1 MSFFEFVE
9 QIAFIIKNL
18 PISFWIS
25 VAIVSPLFM
34 KFEGL
39 VQTGLTKIL
48 YFVFI
53 RFPKKYPKLLSF
65 LGFSSQNMYQQ
76 LQELHGQYENEKN
89 ISEKLEISEDF
100 LDETR
105 GGMFVYNELSDIIFG
120 ERTNNLSEKT
130 SVDNNYFDYDVISKM
145 EFTIKELK
153 EINKNQKPTN
163 NNRESGLL
171 GLDVNA
177 KTDGNNDEPIS
188 PSPRIAKDVW
198 STDHEGSQLSFN
210 VRGTIERRKK
220 LYMGSKSS
228 SHLGRYRK
236 NEGNADTSITQMA
249 VMDDEN
255 MSVWHGICWQV
266 PPGILGMELTLALV

>member
-1 MSFFEFVE
+1 MTFFEFIE
-9 QIAFIIKNL
+9 QIVFIIKNL
-18 PISFWIS
+18 PTSFWIS
-25 VAIVSPLFM
+25 VAIVSPIFM

-120 ERTNNLSEKT
+120 EKT
-130 SVDNNYFDYDVISKM
+130 KNKNEENSTDNNYFDYDIISKM

-153 EINKNQKPTN
+153 EINKEKKYLSNRVGNDLFSIKERFSSEKIRKEVFRKKPKIELPEEFKMAFLTKMKEAESHFLENVEMYLFQKKLSLRWNIFKIIIFIPFMFFL
-163 NNRESGLL
+163 SGLINEVL
-171 GLDVNA
+171 
-177 KTDGNNDEPIS
+177 TF
-188 PSPRIAKDVW
+188 
-198 STDHEGSQLSFN
+198 FN
-210 VRGTIERRKK
+210 VFP
-220 LYMGSKSS
+220 
-228 SHLGRYRK
+228 
-236 NEGNADTSITQMA
+236 D
-249 VMDDEN
+249 
-255 MSVWHGICWQV
+255 
-266 PPGILGMELTLALV
+266 

>member
-1 MSFFEFVE
+1 MTFFEFIE
-9 QIAFIIKNL
+9 QIVFIIKNL
-18 PISFWIS
+18 PTSFWIS
-25 VAIVSPLFM
+25 VAIVSPIFM

-53 RFPKKYPKLLSF
+53 RFPKKYPKLLNF

-120 ERTNNLSEKT
+120 EKT
-130 SVDNNYFDYDVISKM
+130 KNKNEVNSTDNNYFDYDIISKM

-153 EINKNQKPTN
+153 EINKEKKYLSNKVGNELFYIKERFSSEKIRKEVFRKKPKIELPEEFKMAFLTKMKEAESHFLENVEMYLFQKKLSLRWNIFKIIIFIPFMFFL
-163 NNRESGLL
+163 SGLINEVL
-171 GLDVNA
+171 
-177 KTDGNNDEPIS
+177 TF
-188 PSPRIAKDVW
+188 
-198 STDHEGSQLSFN
+198 FN
-210 VRGTIERRKK
+210 VFP
-220 LYMGSKSS
+220 
-228 SHLGRYRK
+228 
-236 NEGNADTSITQMA
+236 D
-249 VMDDEN
+249 
-255 MSVWHGICWQV
+255 
-266 PPGILGMELTLALV
+266 

>member
-89 ISEKLEISEDF
+89 ISEKKYKVCLEYHLGNCLGGCELKQTKQDYDKGISE
-100 LDETR
+100 
-105 GGMFVYNELSDIIFG
+105 
-120 ERTNNLSEKT
+120 
-130 SVDNNYFDYDVISKM
+130 
-145 EFTIKELK
+145 IKEILKDYSDSRPFFERYKPFWKLEGKRYTVK
-153 EINKNQKPTN
+153 EILSTSSYSNYLTF
-163 NNRESGLL
+163 
-171 GLDVNA
+171 
-177 KTDGNNDEPIS
+177 KT
-188 PSPRIAKDVW
+188 K
-198 STDHEGSQLSFN
+198 
-210 VRGTIERRKK
+210 
-220 LYMGSKSS
+220 SKF
-228 SHLGRYRK
+228 H
-236 NEGNADTSITQMA
+236 
-249 VMDDEN
+249 V
-255 MSVWHGICWQV
+255 
-266 PPGILGMELTLALV
+266 

>member
-120 ERTNNLSEKT
+120 EKTKNKNEKNST
-130 SVDNNYFDYDVISKM
+130 DNNYFDYDIISKM

-153 EINKNQKPTN
+153 EINK
-163 NNRESGLL
+163 E
-171 GLDVNA
+171 
-177 KTDGNNDEPIS
+177 
-188 PSPRIAKDVW
+188 
-198 STDHEGSQLSFN
+198 
-210 VRGTIERRKK
+210 
-220 LYMGSKSS
+220 
-228 SHLGRYRK
+228 K
-236 NEGNADTSITQMA
+236 NI
-249 VMDDEN
+249 
-255 MSVWHGICWQV
+255 
-266 PPGILGMELTLALV
+266 

>member
-1 MSFFEFVE
+1 MTFFEFIE
-9 QIAFIIKNL
+9 QIVFIIKNL
-18 PISFWIS
+18 PTSFWIS
-25 VAIVSPLFM
+25 VAIVSPIFM

-105 GGMFVYNELSDIIFG
+105 GGMFVYNELSEIIFG
-120 ERTNNLSEKT
+120 EETKNKNEENST
-130 SVDNNYFDYDVISKM
+130 DNNYFDYDIISKM

-153 EINKNQKPTN
+153 EINKEKKYLSNRVGNDLFSIKERFSSEKIRKEVFRKKPKIELPEEFKMAFLTKMKEAESHFLENVEMYLFQKKLSLRWNIFKIIIFIPFMFFL
-163 NNRESGLL
+163 SGLINEVL
-171 GLDVNA
+171 
-177 KTDGNNDEPIS
+177 TF
-188 PSPRIAKDVW
+188 
-198 STDHEGSQLSFN
+198 FN
-210 VRGTIERRKK
+210 VFP
-220 LYMGSKSS
+220 
-228 SHLGRYRK
+228 
-236 NEGNADTSITQMA
+236 D
-249 VMDDEN
+249 
-255 MSVWHGICWQV
+255 
-266 PPGILGMELTLALV
+266 